1 MTHTKCSQA
10 YRRHRIA
17 GHDQQCFAAFM
28 TMRHLIAS
36 YQGAVVRHRK
46 RLIVALKSMEG
57 VA

>member
-28 TMRHLIAS
+28 TMRHLIER
-36 YQGAVVRHRK
+36 YKGAVVRHRN
-46 RLIVALKSMEG
+46 RLVVALKNMAG
-57 VA
+57 VV